1 MSTESSLPK
10 KVVAFKGNIDFTN
23 QILIMRFD
31 AIGYRSKCEGKT
43 VSLYRNGE
51 LLADG
56 TMSTGEV
63 EGLFPSICIAEF
75 TYHDDTFEAFS
86 QDDAYTVA
94 LGDEE
99 PINMAFVSDEMLTTQ
114 EMYDG
119 INCCILGT
127 DNAWYPRGDG
137 DSTFS
142 IAQNVQTTKKK
153 YDIKLLPEECL
164 PKSVAKKSEV
174 KSVERVANEAY
185 DTANDALNTANTA
198 YNNAYTAQSTAQ
210 SAQSTAQSAQSTAQS
225 AQSTAQSAQ
234 STAQSAQSTAQS
246 AQSTAQS
253 AQSTA
258 RSAQRAV
265 DGVRTSLNSLKDTAV
280 TTPDGYSYNFDARSI
295 SSQYPRLIMTD
306 YSQHRQVL
314 AEIDENIG
322 LILGITRDGGSGSD
336 TVYNPATIKIENRSG
351 TGGVIIDGLKS
362 IIMVSSTPN
371 STKQFKITVDDTGTI
386 SATEVTA

>member
-1 MSTESSLPK
+1 MSVISSYPNM
-10 KVVAFKGNIDFTN
+10 VAFNSNIDFTN
-23 QILIMRFD
+23 QI
-31 AIGYRSKCEGKT
+31 AIIQTSMVLGYRSKCEGKA

-63 EGLFPSICIAEF
+63 EGLLPSLCAAEF
-75 TYHDDTFEAFS
+75 AYHDDTFEAFS
-86 QDDAYTVA
+86 QDDTYTVA

-99 PINMAFVSDEMLTTQ
+99 PINMAFLSDGMLIAQ

-119 INCCILGT
+119 LKPMILDI
-127 DNAWYPRGDG
+127 DNIWYPQGNG
-137 DSTFS
+137 YSTFS

-174 KSVERVANEAY
+174 KSVERVAQN
-185 DTANDALNTANTA
+185 
-198 YNNAYTAQSTAQ
+198 AQSTAQ
-210 SAQSTAQSAQSTAQS
+210 NAQSTAQNAQSTAQNAQSTAQNAQSTAQNAQSTAQNAQSTAQNAQSTAQNAQSTARSAQSTAQSAQ
-225 AQSTAQSAQ
+225 
-234 STAQSAQSTAQS
+234 
-246 AQSTAQS
+246 
-253 AQSTA
+253 
-258 RSAQRAV
+258 RAV
-265 DGVRTSLNSLKDTAV
+265 DDVRTSLNSLKDTAV
-280 TTPDGYSYNFDARSI
+280 TTPDGYSYNFNARSI

-322 LILGITRDGGSGSD
+322 LILGITRDGGDGSD

-351 TGGVIIDGLKS
+351 AGGVIIDGLKS